1 MHDSKMHEKHEFVDL
16 GLPSG
21 LQWATTNLG
30 ANSPDE
36 FGNYYAWGE
45 VQTKE
50 SYTLDNYKWWK
61 NDGLTKYCT
70 DRGMG
75 KVDNKTLLDMSD
87 DAARVHCGGNWR
99 MPTLKDI
106 QELIDNCSW
115 EWATVNGVSGYKVT
129 GSNGNS
135 IFWPLGGTF
144 VGSESFDKDEIG
156 CYWLASLDDVNYGD
170 EYAYSMQLDRYGYS
184 YRVNERTMGFL
195 IRPVC
200 NVTAKGKEE
209 QKCKVTIS
217 SAGYGNVSMPGKTG
231 TKAMVVK
238 GETITV
244 VANAYDGAEFVGW
257 YVKGSN
263 KVVSSSAIYDFA
275 VKKDIDLVARFEKPD
290 NFSVTEICDGR
301 GTVYI
306 DEASDTPVESED
318 NKQDTQLPL
327 DLVARFEMPDNFSVT
342 AICDGRGTV
351 YIDGASYMPV
361 ESEDNKQ
368 DTQLA
373 FKDSQVA
380 VGVVPEE
387 DTEFVGWFRAGSSE
401 PVSKE
406 LMYVFTVSED
416 IVLTAVCVDVE
427 KVTVSEDIVL
437 TTVCVDVEKDKRAV
451 DLGLSVCWA
460 SCNIGATCPEE
471 EGTIFA
477 WGEIDEKG
485 YYEWDNYKYCNYDR
499 TNSSASDS
507 VSPSLWDENFF
518 ISKYSP
524 EVDNLR
530 FLDEKDDAASV
541 NWGGAWRMP
550 TELEV
555 HELIEY
561 CHWEWTILN
570 DVEGYKV
577 KGPNGNSIFLPVDQ
591 EKSYGLYWLKGC
603 VTNIIGKAWAMS
615 LGYGGNGLG
624 GQSVG
629 CIDRCIGL
637 PIRAV
642 CNSENYDLFERALN
656 SK

>member
-1 MHDSKMHEKHEFVDL
+1 
-16 GLPSG
+16 
-21 LQWATTNLG
+21 
-30 ANSPDE
+30 
-36 FGNYYAWGE
+36 
-45 VQTKE
+45 
-50 SYTLDNYKWWK
+50 
-61 NDGLTKYCT
+61 
-70 DRGMG
+70 
-75 KVDNKTLLDMSD
+75 
-87 DAARVHCGGNWR
+87 
-99 MPTLKDI
+99 
-106 QELIDNCSW
+106 
-115 EWATVNGVSGYKVT
+115 
-129 GSNGNS
+129 
-135 IFWPLGGTF
+135 
-144 VGSESFDKDEIG
+144 
-156 CYWLASLDDVNYGD
+156 
-170 EYAYSMQLDRYGYS
+170 
-184 YRVNERTMGFL
+184 
-195 IRPVC
+195 
-200 NVTAKGKEE
+200 
-209 QKCKVTIS
+209 
-217 SAGYGNVSMPGKTG
+217 
-231 TKAMVVK
+231 
-238 GETITV
+238 
-244 VANAYDGAEFVGW
+244 
-257 YVKGSN
+257 
-263 KVVSSSAIYDFA
+263 
-275 VKKDIDLVARFEKPD
+275 
-290 NFSVTEICDGR
+290 
-301 GTVYI
+301 
-306 DEASDTPVESED
+306 
-318 NKQDTQLPL
+318 
-327 DLVARFEMPDNFSVT
+327 
-342 AICDGRGTV
+342 
-351 YIDGASYMPV
+351 MPV

-471 EGTIFA
+471 EGSIFA

-507 VSPSLWDENFF
+507 VSPSLWDDNFF

-555 HELIEY
+555 YELIEY

-577 KGPNGNSIFLPVDQ
+577 KGKIIHTYKGAEKIF
-591 EKSYGLYWLKGC
+591 
-603 VTNIIGKAWAMS
+603 
-615 LGYGGNGLG
+615 
-624 GQSVG
+624 
-629 CIDRCIGL
+629 
-637 PIRAV
+637 
-642 CNSENYDLFERALN
+642 
-656 SK
+656 

>member
-1 MHDSKMHEKHEFVDL
+1 MKKMLFVLCSMALLLSCGGGSSKMHDSKMHEKHEFVDL

-184 YRVNERTMGFL
+184 YRVNERTMGLL

-290 NFSVTEICDGR
+290 NFSVT
-301 GTVYI
+301 
-306 DEASDTPVESED
+306 
-318 NKQDTQLPL
+318 
-327 DLVARFEMPDNFSVT
+327 

-416 IVLTAVCVDVE
+416 VVLTAVCVDVE
-427 KVTVSEDIVL
+427 KDERAVDLGLFTVSEDVVL
-437 TTVCVDVEKDKRAV
+437 TTVCVDVEKDERADERAV

-507 VSPSLWDENFF
+507 VSPSLWDDNFF

-603 VTNIIGKAWAMS
+603 VTNIIGKAWSMS

-624 GQSVG
+624 SQSVG
-629 CIDRCIGL
+629 CMDRCIGL

-642 CNSENYDLFERALN
+642 CKSENYDLFERALN